1 MNYKQQFVS
10 LKENISTH
18 FQIGSRWR
26 HAGSHSHLL
35 AKMQQVPSHK
45 LGLEIDKVL
54 INLRRIEG
62 SNWAHRVQ
70 EIESQIQ
77 HIGEKNTTL
86 PVYRNDFDTNHIL
99 DKLKNTVE
107 IALNDNMNLK
117 STQQNI
123 SFSLPRN
130 NSRSRSKPEK
140 IFEERSLSK
149 KKSGTFNLDDMN
161 SIQQRSSK
169 SNNTMEHPLPL
180 SRNRSISKIS
190 PNINNSVT

>member
-1 MNYKQQFVS
+1 MLLQEDIDSLANGFIAICQNIKDSIGQQLDSQFVNYKQQFVS
-10 LKENISTH
+10 LKDNIGTH

-77 HIGEKNTTL
+77 QVGDKNTTL

-117 STQQNI
+117 ST
-123 SFSLPRN
+123 
-130 NSRSRSKPEK
+130 
-140 IFEERSLSK
+140 
-149 KKSGTFNLDDMN
+149 
-161 SIQQRSSK
+161 
-169 SNNTMEHPLPL
+169 
-180 SRNRSISKIS
+180 
-190 PNINNSVT
+190 